1 MRRTVLTATLAIAAS
16 AAAPAIAQTAPT
28 DAVAVEYGD
37 LDLANQADARKL
49 DRRLRNAARE
59 VCGTSNWVDR
69 FCISNTYKEAKAT
82 LKARTALAMAEA
94 K

>member
-1 MRRTVLTATLAIAAS
+1 MRRTLLTATLAIAAA
-16 AAAPAIAQTAPT
+16 AAAPATAQTAPT

-82 LKARTALAMAEA
+82 LKARTALAMAET

>member
-1 MRRTVLTATLAIAAS
+1 MRSTILTTALAIAAS
-16 AAAPAIAQTAPT
+16 AAAPAVAQTAPT

-37 LDLANQADARKL
+37 LDLSNEADARKL

-69 FCISNTYKEAKAT
+69 FCISNTYKDARAT
-82 LKARTALAMAEA
+82 LKARTSVALAAT

>member
-1 MRRTVLTATLAIAAS
+1 MRSIILTTALAIAAS
-16 AAAPAIAQTAPT
+16 AAAPAVAQTAPEG
-28 DAVAVEYGD
+28 AVAVEYGD
-37 LDLANQADARKL
+37 LDLANAADARKL

-69 FCISNTYKEAKAT
+69 FCISNTYKDAKAT